1 MYTALGGDELI
12 GLVDP
17 SARESSDQEP

>member
-17 SARESSDQEP
+17 SAREPSDREP